1 MMKDLVLK
9 NRSYRRFH
17 QDVSIDLETL
27 RELVDLARLSA
38 SATNAQPLRY
48 ILSCDPGK
56 NASVFSSVGWAG
68 YLKDWP
74 GPGDGERPSAYIIIL
89 EDTRI
94 THPMRIDHGIAAQ
107 SMMLG
112 AAEKGLGGCMIATID
127 KPALRRALQIPD
139 QYEILLVLA
148 LGKPKETVVIEEVS
162 ADADTRY
169 WRDAE
174 GVHHV
179 PKRRLD
185 DIIVG

>member
-1 MMKDLVLK
+1 MMKDVVLK

-17 QDVSIDLETL
+17 QDVSIAPETL

-38 SATNAQPLRY
+38 SAINAQPLRY
-48 ILSCDPGK
+48 VLSCEPEK

-74 GPGDGERPSAYIIIL
+74 GPAEGEQPSAYVVVL

-94 THPMRIDHGIAAQ
+94 PHPMRVDHGIAAQ
-107 SMMLG
+107 TIMLG
-112 AAEKGLGGCMIATID
+112 AAERGLGGCIIATID
-127 KPALRRALQIPD
+127 KPRLRGALQIPD
-139 QYEILLVLA
+139 EYEILLVLA
-148 LGKPKETVVIEEVS
+148 LGKPKEAVVVEELGADGDIE
-162 ADADTRY
+162 Y

-185 DIIVG
+185 DIIIG

>member
-17 QDVSIDLETL
+17 QDVSIAPETL
-27 RELVDLARLSA
+27 RELVNLARLSA
-38 SATNAQPLRY
+38 SAVNAQPLRY
-48 ILSCDPGK
+48 MLSCDTRR
-56 NASVFSSVGWAG
+56 NAEIFDCLAWAA

-74 GPGDGERPSAYIIIL
+74 GPEEGERPSAYIVML

-94 THPMRIDHGIAAQ
+94 SHPLHIDHGIAAQ
-107 SMMLG
+107 SILLG
-112 AAEKGLGGCMIATID
+112 ATDGGLGGCMLGAID
-127 KPALRRALQIPD
+127 KPRLRKALEIPAH
-139 QYEILLVLA
+139 YEILLVLA
-148 LGKPKETVVIEEVS
+148 LGKPSETVVVDAVG
-162 ADADTRY
+162 ADGDIRY